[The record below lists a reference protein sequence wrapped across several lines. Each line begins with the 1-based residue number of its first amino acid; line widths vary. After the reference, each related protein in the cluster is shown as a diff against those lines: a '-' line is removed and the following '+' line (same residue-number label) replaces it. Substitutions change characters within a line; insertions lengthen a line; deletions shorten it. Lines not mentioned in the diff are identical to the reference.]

1 MMKKRTA
8 LLFTFLAALI
18 FWTPCSLQAAVFR
31 DVSDSAWY
39 AGAVNYCYEKS
50 YFEGMT
56 KTEFGPKV
64 SMNRA
69 MLVTVLYRHAGSP
82 AVSGGSEL
90 TDVPSDTWYTDAVI
104 WGEEQRI
111 VAGYEDGTFRPGK
124 AVSRQEIMAFFRRY
138 AAVQGKDVSL
148 SGDDRIFNTFSDK
161 DTVSDWAA
169 DSVRWC
175 TSLGLV
181 CGSGGKVC
189 PGDTSTRAEIASMMM
204 RLDSYFAGKM
214 CTINASAGSG
224 GSVIPSGS
232 FTIVENS
239 SVCFRAVPASGY
251 TVDHFVVNGVSK
263 GSGIYCTVSGAS
275 APQNLTVTFR
285 KFSGNYQSG
294 IAQLVNRT
302 YPIPNASSYTVSDLT
317 SVKYAVSGRDV
328 KLRKEAA
335 QALDQMIAAYRSANP
350 SSSLYAQSGYR
361 SYSYQTTLYKNQVS
375 RKGNN
380 IYAAGVVSAIPGTS
394 EHELGLAVDLTYDG
408 TLLQS
413 FGSSRQGKWLAEH
426 CGEYGFIL
434 RYPADKQMV
443 TGIIYEPWHFR
454 YVGKAVV
461 SEMKAM
467 GVTTLEEYYGLPL
480 ADKDI
485 APYAPYLK

>member
-1 MMKKRTA
+1 MKKKTA
-8 LLFTFLAALI
+8 LLVSLLAVMMLFA
-18 FWTPCSLQAAVFR
+18 PCSLQAAVFS
-31 DVSDSAWY
+31 DVPGSAWY
-39 AGAVNYCYEKS
+39 ADAVNYCYDKS
-50 YFEGMT
+50 YFAGMT
-56 KTEFGPKV
+56 ETEFGPEV
-64 SMNRA
+64 SMTRA
-69 MLVTVLYRHAGSP
+69 MLVTVLYRCSGSP
-82 AVSGGSEL
+82 KVSGSNDFG
-90 TDVPSDTWYTDAVI
+90 DVPAGLWYTDAVI
-104 WGEEQRI
+104 WVAEQKI
-111 VAGYEDGTFRPGK
+111 VAGYEDGTFRPGS
-124 AVSRQEIMAFFRRY
+124 AVTRQEIMAFFRRY
-138 AAVQGKDVSL
+138 AAAQGKDVTL
-148 SGDDRIFNTFSDK
+148 SGDDRIFNSFSDK
-161 DTVSDWAA
+161 AAVGSWAA

-181 CGSGGKVC
+181 CGYNGAVC
-189 PGDTSTRAEIASMMM
+189 PADTSTRAQIASMMM

-214 CTINASAGSG
+214 CTVSASAGSG
-224 GSVIPSGS
+224 GSVVPAGS

-239 SVCFRAVPASGY
+239 SVCFRAVPSAGY
-251 TVDHFVVNGVSK
+251 TVDHFAVNGVSK
-263 GSGIYCTVSGAS
+263 GGGVFCTVPTAS
-275 APQNLTVTFR
+275 MPQNLTVTFR

-294 IAQLVNRT
+294 MAQLVNRT
-302 YPIPNASSYTVSDLT
+302 YPIPYAATNSISDLT
-317 SVKYAVSGRDV
+317 SVKYPASGRDV
-328 KLRKEAA
+328 KMRKEAA
-335 QALDQMIAAYRSANP
+335 QALDRMIADYRSANP
-350 SSSLYAQSGYR
+350 SSKLYAQSGYR
-361 SYSYQTTLYKNQVS
+361 SYSYQTTLYQNQVA

-413 FGSSRQGKWLAEH
+413 FGSSRQGKWLAAH

-461 SEMKAM
+461 AEMKAM

-485 APYAPYLK
+485 TPYAPYLK

>member
-1 MMKKRTA
+1 MKKKTA
-8 LLFTFLAALI
+8 FLLSLLAVLML
-18 FWTPCSLQAAVFR
+18 WSPCSLQAAIF
-31 DVSDSAWY
+31 DDIADSAWY
-39 AGAVNYCYEKS
+39 ADAVNYCYEKN
-50 YFEGMT
+50 YFSGMT
-56 KTEFGPKV
+56 ETRFGPEL
-64 SMNRA
+64 SMTRA
-69 MLVTVLYRHAGSP
+69 MLVTVLYRHSGSP
-82 AVSGGSEL
+82 AVSGGNDFE
-90 TDVPSDTWYTDAVI
+90 DVPAVSWYTAAVT
-104 WGEEQRI
+104 WGSDQKI
-111 VAGYEDGTFRPGK
+111 VFGYEDGTFRPEK
-124 AVSRQEIMAFFRRY
+124 EVSRQELMAFFRRY
-138 AAVQGKDVSL
+138 AAARGKDVSL
-148 SGDDRIFNTFSDK
+148 SGDDRIFNAFSDK
-161 DTVSDWAA
+161 NTVDDWAV

-175 TSLGLV
+175 TSFGLV
-181 CGSGGKVC
+181 CGYNGAIS
-189 PGDTSTRAEIASMMM
+189 PADTSTRAQIASMMK

-214 CTINASAGSG
+214 CTISASAGSG
-224 GSVIPSGS
+224 GSVIPAGS

-239 SVCFRAVPASGY
+239 SVCFRAVPSTGY
-251 TVDHFVVNGVSK
+251 MVDYFAVNGVSK
-263 GSGIYCTVSGAS
+263 GGGTFCTVPAAGTS
-275 APQNLTVTFR
+275 QNLTVTFR

-294 IAQLVNRT
+294 MAQLVNRT
-302 YPIPNASSYTVSDLT
+302 YPIPNASSYSVSDLT
-317 SVKYAVSGRDV
+317 SVKYSVSGRDV

-350 SSSLYAQSGYR
+350 SSPLYAQSGYR
-361 SYSYQTTLYKNQVS
+361 SYSYQTTLYKNQVA

-461 SEMKAM
+461 SEMKTM

-485 APYAPYLK
+485 TPYAPYLK